1 MKDKTPKIYVMPT
14 VKEIEALRKRETIYM
29 VSVQELIENENTV
42 VVKIPDDPEVAFNKV
57 TRNILEK
64 AGTEWRWPAGGAA
77 IIIRTSDGAFLLS
90 LLRDKGAPTYG
101 GHTTLS
107 TGLGGCKEELENP
120 LQIGR
125 EAIEEIIIA
134 TPHGVIVPT
143 FDINPFGESI
153 DIKSIVKIGADLRPE
168 TQNLP
173 LVEASARIIRLPGEK
188 EVRVVWKDK
197 TSVCK
202 GLVVIDKG
210 VRGIDILQ
218 VAEIDLGN
226 VSLKN
231 LKIYD
236 GEIAGGNPLN
246 RDLIVYKLDKKT
258 LNPTGEIVGR
268 YSSGKFSV
276 PPEGTNFPQTPVL
289 REIFKALQA
298 L

>member
-1 MKDKTPKIYVMPT
+1 MTEMPT
-14 VKEIEALRKRETIYM
+14 VKKIDALRKRKSIYL
-29 VSVQELIENENTV
+29 VSLQELIENKNKV
-42 VVKIPDDPEVAFNKV
+42 IIKIPDDPEVAFNKV

-64 AGTEWRWPAGGAA
+64 VRTEWRWPAGGAA
-77 IIIRTSDGAFLLS
+77 IIIKANGEAFLLS

-107 TGLGGCKEELENP
+107 TGLGGCEEDLENP

-134 TPHGVIVPT
+134 TPRGVIVPT
-143 FDINPFGESI
+143 FDIKPFGESI

-168 TQNLP
+168 TQSLP
-173 LVEASARIIRLPGEK
+173 LIEASARIVRLSGEK
-188 EVRVVWKDK
+188 EVRIVWKNK

-202 GLVVIDKG
+202 GLVVVDKG

-218 VAEIDLGN
+218 IAEIDLGN
-226 VSLKN
+226 ANLED
-231 LKIYD
+231 LKIFD
-236 GEIAGGNPLN
+236 GEIVGGNPLN

-258 LNPTGEIVGR
+258 LTPTGKIVGR

-276 PPEGTNFPQTPVL
+276 PADGTSFPQTPVL
-289 REIFKALQA
+289 QAVLQELA
-298 L
+298 KE